1 MRFRRGWRLTKKSW
15 ELVGSDARLL
25 VFPTASA
32 LIGIAAGISMFV
44 LAHGRGWL
52 GYLIVF
58 GLFTFPL
65 TVVGAYLGVAFVALG
80 RRSLDGEGTSLRQG
94 LRCASER
101 LPAIVAWSLLATVV
115 GLLLQALRELRGG
128 WLATRI
134 AGGVLGVAWAAAT
147 FFVLPVIALEDAG
160 AVTALRRSA
169 RLVRERWGE
178 TVAGVVSLGGAFVL
192 VLCAAGAVVGA
203 GVAVGFTPLGLA
215 LVAAGVVAIACL
227 TAYTATVGHMFRL
240 VLYRYATTG
249 EAAGA
254 FTAAELDA
262 AFRERPLPRVRRW
275 LRRR

>member
-32 LIGIAAGISMFV
+32 LVAIAAGISMFV

-80 RRSLDGEGTSLRQG
+80 RRALDGEETSLRQG
-94 LRCASER
+94 FRCANER

-178 TVAGVVSLGGAFVL
+178 TVAGVVSLGGVFVL
-192 VLCAAGAVVGA
+192 ALSAAAAAVGA
-203 GVAVGFTPLGLA
+203 GVAIGFTPPGIA
-215 LVAAGVVAIACL
+215 LVAAGVVAFACVI
-227 TAYTATVGHMFRL
+227 AYTSTAGHMFQL